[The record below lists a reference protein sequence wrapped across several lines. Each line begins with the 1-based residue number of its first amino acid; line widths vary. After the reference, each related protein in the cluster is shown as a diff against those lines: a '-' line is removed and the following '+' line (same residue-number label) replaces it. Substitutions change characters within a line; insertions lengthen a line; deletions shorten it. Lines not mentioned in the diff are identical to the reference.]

1 MGKPCLDR
9 NGKPI
14 YVMGGSDKYK
24 ENFDK
29 IFGVKTDDKS
39 SKDPNTDTSN
49 SSNRDEPGTTG
60 KPLDK

>member
-14 YVMGGSDKYK
+14 YVIGGGDKYK

-29 IFGVKTDDKS
+29 IFGVKTDDES
-39 SKDPNTDTSN
+39 SKDPNTDTTDTG
-49 SSNRDEPGTTG
+49 NRDQPGLAGEST
-60 KPLDK
+60 DK